1 MLSREKTIDTF
12 KVKIRI
18 QIEQKQI
25 MLNLKEK
32 AQSADTLK
40 ENMQILNKMMVQP
53 YRVKDQLFEE
63 TGVEDDQLIVSVKK
77 LDLEKDP
84 EFQLLADEYMKAVMQ
99 TPNAC

>member
-1 MLSREKTIDTF
+1 MAEGAENIYEMLSREKTIDTF

-40 ENMQILNKMMVQP
+40 ENM
-53 YRVKDQLFEE
+53 
-63 TGVEDDQLIVSVKK
+63 
-77 LDLEKDP
+77 
-84 EFQLLADEYMKAVMQ
+84 
-99 TPNAC
+99 